1 MTDGQ
6 GPFISPNELVQKEM
20 APKTHVYFRL
30 TQNAPDSHGYG
41 REIGK
46 GLNLERANKMG
57 IWGFQHNCEA

>member
-30 TQNAPDSHGYG
+30 TKNAPDSPGFAG
-41 REIGK
+41 
-46 GLNLERANKMG
+46 KMG
-57 IWGFQHNCEA
+57 RV